1 MFNQT
6 LPSCELSSVSSL
18 KVSTA
23 NARCNSGKQRRS
35 VFLLFA
41 SSSSSSSERKDDDG
55 EKISLS
61 PSPNQHHQQ
70 KQIRS
75 SRRRAM
81 LSLTAA
87 SLPLIVSS
95 TTLENDNTRLSPWWS
110 FKDSVAHAGEE
121 NTDSSG
127 QIIQNP
133 KDLGDGFKRFYGEA
147 TSSSSYGGY
156 GGSDNNF
163 DKFKY
168 YFEIPSNYEKD
179 TVNKTEKST
188 NGTDARWVN
197 PKDKK
202 AEKAYCITLPGYT
215 RLKEDRMGTF
225 EDLALSDYTLQDAIY
240 VVDGEP
246 TIADRYIGK
255 RDPDEEGKGGRP
267 GQLYADYDLVGAESF
282 GHIFA
287 TITVYGGRLYSL
299 FVWVPPGGS
308 VENGKRMRDSYR
320 TIENVNQEQMK
331 ADMEFY
337 RRS

>member
-1 MFNQT
+1 
-6 LPSCELSSVSSL
+6 
-18 KVSTA
+18 
-23 NARCNSGKQRRS
+23 
-35 VFLLFA
+35 
-41 SSSSSSSERKDDDG
+41 
-55 EKISLS
+55 
-61 PSPNQHHQQ
+61 
-70 KQIRS
+70 
-75 SRRRAM
+75 M

-95 TTLENDNTRLSPWWS
+95 TTLENDKTRLSPWWS

>member
-1 MFNQT
+1 MFQT

-23 NARCNSGKQRRS
+23 NARCNSGKQRGS

-41 SSSSSSSERKDDDG
+41 SSSSSSSSSERKDDDG

-61 PSPNQHHQQ
+61 ASPNEQHQQQ

-75 SRRRAM
+75 SSRRLM

-95 TTLENDNTRLSPWWS
+95 TTLENTLCVSPVWS
-110 FKDSVAHAGEE
+110 FKKKNVAHAGEE

-202 AEKAYCITLPGYT
+202 SGEGVLHNVAGVHKAE
-215 RLKEDRMGTF
+215 R
-225 EDLALSDYTLQDAIY
+225 
-240 VVDGEP
+240 
-246 TIADRYIGK
+246 
-255 RDPDEEGKGGRP
+255 
-267 GQLYADYDLVGAESF
+267 
-282 GHIFA
+282 
-287 TITVYGGRLYSL
+287 
-299 FVWVPPGGS
+299 GS
-308 VENGKRMRDSYR
+308 NGD
-320 TIENVNQEQMK
+320 
-331 ADMEFY
+331 F
-337 RRS
+337 

>member
-1 MFNQT
+1 
-6 LPSCELSSVSSL
+6 
-18 KVSTA
+18 
-23 NARCNSGKQRRS
+23 
-35 VFLLFA
+35 
-41 SSSSSSSERKDDDG
+41 
-55 EKISLS
+55 
-61 PSPNQHHQQ
+61 
-70 KQIRS
+70 
-75 SRRRAM
+75 M

-95 TTLENDNTRLSPWWS
+95 TTLENTLCVSPGWS
-110 FKDSVAHAGEE
+110 FKKNSVAHAGEE

-215 RLKEDRMGTF
+215 KLKEDRMGTF
-225 EDLALSDYTLQDAIY
+225 EDLALSDYTLQDACLLY
-240 VVDGEP
+240 TSDA
-246 TIADRYIGK
+246 AD
-255 RDPDEEGKGGRP
+255 E
-267 GQLYADYDLVGAESF
+267 
-282 GHIFA
+282 
-287 TITVYGGRLYSL
+287 
-299 FVWVPPGGS
+299 
-308 VENGKRMRDSYR
+308 
-320 TIENVNQEQMK
+320 
-331 ADMEFY
+331 
-337 RRS
+337 

>member
-1 MFNQT
+1 MVLQ
-6 LPSCELSSVSSL
+6 EEE
-18 KVSTA
+18 
-23 NARCNSGKQRRS
+23 RR
-35 VFLLFA
+35 
-41 SSSSSSSERKDDDG
+41 
-55 EKISLS
+55 
-61 PSPNQHHQQ
+61 
-70 KQIRS
+70 
-75 SRRRAM
+75 
-81 LSLTAA
+81 
-87 SLPLIVSS
+87 
-95 TTLENDNTRLSPWWS
+95 TR
-110 FKDSVAHAGEE
+110 VEE

-215 RLKEDRMGTF
+215 KLKEDRMGTF

-246 TIADRYIGK
+246 TITDRYIGK
-255 RDPDEEGKGGRP
+255 IEPDEEGKGGRP